1 MEASFDCGQEPVVLI
16 CEPDS
21 VVRLWQILKAPI
33 RRRQHER
40 ANCRKAGSQKVAA
53 LDGIGH
59 CERSLTRKVSEAKKV
74 MKNKIIHAV

>member
-1 MEASFDCGQEPVVLI
+1 MKACFDCGQEPVVLI

-21 VVRLWQILKAPI
+21 VIHLWQIPKTPI

-40 ANCRKAGSQKVAA
+40 ANCRKSSSQKVAA

-59 CERSLTRKVSEAKKV
+59 WEKSLTRKVSEAKKV
-74 MKNKIIHAV
+74 EKERVFRIV